1 MEFAMTLRYLRIFKE
16 VCEQKSVTKAAKKLF
31 ISQPSVSVVISDL
44 EKKYNVKLFMRI
56 RNRLVITEE
65 GQELY
70 TRACNVLNNFDDF
83 ETLAFENSS
92 SNIVKI
98 GTSLT
103 IGTFLLASLLKELQ
117 KQYPQAQYKVK
128 IFPKEKIEN
137 MLLQGE
143 LDFGL
148 VENAV
153 NHSELIAQQFY
164 EDKLVAVCAPDFS
177 APETLNVQELKN
189 FPLIL
194 REKGSATRDFFDGYL
209 KQHGTE
215 LFPFIETSN
224 PQAAINCTK
233 EGLGITIL
241 PLSMVQENLQN
252 NSLRMI
258 DLNDIDLKR
267 FYFIV
272 SHKQKVFS
280 NLQKNILSVCE
291 KYFLT

>member
-83 ETLAFENSS
+83 ETLAFENSN

-103 IGTFLLASLLKELQ
+103 IGTFLLPSLLKELQ

>member
-137 MLLQGE
+137 MLLQGV

-209 KQHGTE
+209 KQYGTE

-258 DLNDIDLKR
+258 DLNDVDLKR

>member
-1 MEFAMTLRYLRIFKE
+1 MTLRYLRIFKE

-56 RNRLVITEE
+56 HNRLAITEE

-70 TRACNVLNNFDDF
+70 TRACNVLNSFDDF

-103 IGTFLLASLLKELQ
+103 IGTFLLPGLLKELQ
-117 KQYPQAQYKVK
+117 NQNPQAQFKVK
-128 IFPKEKIEN
+128 IFPKDKIET
-137 MLLQGE
+137 MLLQGK

-153 NHSELIAQQFY
+153 NHTELCAKQFY
-164 EDKLVAVCAPDFS
+164 EDKLVAVCAPDFA
-177 APETLNVQELKN
+177 APEALNIHELKN

-209 KQHGTE
+209 KQCGIE

-224 PQAAINCTK
+224 PQAAINCAK

-241 PLSMVQENLQN
+241 PLSMVQENFQVKSLCFVNLN
-252 NSLRMI
+252 N
-258 DLNDIDLKR
+258 IDLKR

-280 NLQKNILSVCE
+280 NLQKNILFVCE
-291 KYFLT
+291 KYFKI

>member
-65 GQELY
+65 GRELY

-83 ETLAFENSS
+83 ETLAFENNS

-103 IGTFLLASLLKELQ
+103 IGTFLLPSLLKELQ

-209 KQHGTE
+209 KQYGTE

-224 PQAAINCTK
+224 PQAAINCAK

-280 NLQKNILSVCE
+280 NLQKNIFSVCE

>member
-103 IGTFLLASLLKELQ
+103 IGTFLLPSLLKELQ

>member
-148 VENAV
+148 VENVV

-209 KQHGTE
+209 KQYGTE

-258 DLNDIDLKR
+258 DLNDVDLKR

>member
-70 TRACNVLNNFDDF
+70 TRACNALNNFDDF

>member
-1 MEFAMTLRYLRIFKE
+1 MGFAMTLRYLRIFKE

-83 ETLAFENSS
+83 ETLAFENSN

-103 IGTFLLASLLKELQ
+103 IGTFLLPSLLKELQ

>member
-1 MEFAMTLRYLRIFKE
+1 MTLRYLRIFKE

-83 ETLAFENSS
+83 ETLAFENSN

-103 IGTFLLASLLKELQ
+103 IGTFLLPSLLKELQ

-280 NLQKNILSVCE
+280 NLQKNILSAA
-291 KYFLT
+291 KNIF

>member
-137 MLLQGE
+137 MFLQGE

-148 VENAV
+148 VENVV

-209 KQHGTE
+209 KQYGTE

-258 DLNDIDLKR
+258 DLNDVDLKR

>member
-1 MEFAMTLRYLRIFKE
+1 MTLRYLRIFKE

-56 RNRLVITEE
+56 HNRLAITEE

-70 TRACNVLNNFDDF
+70 TRACNVLNSFDDF

-103 IGTFLLASLLKELQ
+103 IGTFLLPGLLKELQ
-117 KQYPQAQYKVK
+117 NQNPQAQFKVK
-128 IFPKEKIEN
+128 IFPKDKIET
-137 MLLQGE
+137 MLLQGK

-153 NHSELIAQQFY
+153 NHTELCAKQFY
-164 EDKLVAVCAPDFS
+164 EDKLVAVCAPDFD
-177 APETLNVQELKN
+177 APQTLDVQELKN
-189 FPLIL
+189 SPLIL

-209 KQHGTE
+209 KQCGIE

-224 PQAAINCTK
+224 PQAAINCAK

-252 NSLRMI
+252 KSLRI
-258 DLNDIDLKR
+258 INLNNIDLKR

-280 NLQKNILSVCE
+280 NLQKNLLSSCE
-291 KYFLT
+291 KYFKT